1 VSLLEARGIS
11 KNFGGVRAVHGLSI
25 QAAEGSIVS
34 LIGPNGAGK
43 TTAFNLITGI
53 YPLDAGEVYL
63 DGRLMSGKK
72 QHVITRSGVGRTFQ
86 NIRLFKGLSCLEN
99 VMTAYDHRM
108 RYTLAEALFR
118 LPRRRTE
125 EKAARAD
132 CMKALDLV
140 GLGGAADERPEN
152 LPYGLQRKLEL
163 ARALATGPRI
173 LLLDEPAAGLNPS
186 EVEEF
191 IRLIRRIN
199 GDLGLTVLLIEHRMR
214 MVMSLSKWIYVMNF
228 GELLAEGK
236 GAEIMANPAV
246 ISAYIGEEE
255 LC

>member
-1 VSLLEARGIS
+1 MSLLETRGIS

-25 QAAEGSIVS
+25 KADEGSIVS

-43 TTAFNLITGI
+43 TTAFNLISGI
-53 YPLDAGEVYL
+53 YPLDAGEVFL
-63 DGRLMSGKK
+63 DGQLLSGKS
-72 QHVITRSGVGRTFQ
+72 QHAITRKGVGRTFQ

-108 RYTLAEALFR
+108 RYTLPEALFR
-118 LPRRRTE
+118 LPRRGSE
-125 EKAARAD
+125 EKAARLD
-132 CMKALDLV
+132 CMKALELV

-214 MVMSLSKWIYVMNF
+214 MVMSLSKWV
-228 GELLAEGK
+228 
-236 GAEIMANPAV
+236 
-246 ISAYIGEEE
+246 
-255 LC
+255 

>member
-1 VSLLEARGIS
+1 MSFLETKGMAKS
-11 KNFGGVRAVHGLSI
+11 FGGVRAVRGLSVK
-25 QAAEGSIVS
+25 ADEGSIVS

-43 TTAFNLITGI
+43 TTAFNLITGV
-53 YPLDAGEVYL
+53 YPLDSGEVFL
-63 DGRLMSGKK
+63 GGELLSGRS
-72 QHVITRSGVGRTFQ
+72 QHLITRSGVGRTFQ

-118 LPRRRTE
+118 LPRRQAE
-125 EKAARAD
+125 EKAARNG
-132 CMKALDLV
+132 CLKALELV

-163 ARALATGPRI
+163 ARALATSPRV
-173 LLLDEPAAGLNPS
+173 LLLDEPAAGLNPR

-191 IRLIRRIN
+191 IDLIRRIN
-199 GDLGLTVLLIEHRMR
+199 GDRGLTVLLIEHRMR

-236 GAEIMANPAV
+236 GADIMSDPAV

-255 LC
+255 VC